1 MKSRKNFWITL
12 CFLNLAVVA
21 LFGAIMRSKI
31 LFSIPFIDYRSILSA
46 HSHFAFGGWVGL
58 ALITLLIYQLLPLHI
73 AEKKIYQWILLGIEV
88 SSVGMALTFPFIGYA
103 FPSIFFSTL
112 YILVSYVFGWTFFK
126 DILLLKGEKV
136 IRWLALSSVGSLI
149 LSSIGPFGLSYILIT
164 KSSNALLY
172 RDSVYTFLHFQYNGF
187 FALAVFAIFF
197 SLLVKKGMYLNAP
210 VKRFAIFLCL
220 SIVPSVFL
228 ALLWHNQIIFYVLAA
243 VGCLLI
249 FISLVLFLP
258 VYKLSIKAR
267 LFSHPLARAF
277 WIISFLSFGIKM
289 LLTIGTI
296 YPPLGNAVYGARPVI
311 IGFLH
316 LVFLAFVTFYIFSHV
331 IEEGAFNRKGKL
343 IALPFYIFGF
353 GVIANEVLLM
363 VQGLEILLKTNN
375 PIYNQFLWV
384 ASILLVIG
392 ALLIA
397 FVRLRIG
404 NLSQEKSQR

>member
-197 SLLVKKGMYLNAP
+197 SLLVKKGMYLNAL

-243 VGCLLI
+243 IGCLLI